1 MNLVREEGGHV
12 GFGFPK
18 NVCIVDA
25 ATQYEE
31 IGFTSQIM

>member
-12 GFGFPK
+12 RFGVLK
-18 NVCIVDA
+18 NVCIGDA
-25 ATQYEE
+25 ATHDDE